1 MKREK
6 FIIIIKTFKMKV
18 FKLDETIVVI
28 VRSII
33 AFFTLFLFSRLL
45 GKQQISQL
53 TFFEYVLG
61 ITIGSIAAT
70 LSVDLTSRAWPHWV
84 GLLTWTITVVIL
96 QYASLKS
103 SVAKKFLVGRPT
115 IVIENGVI
123 KEEEMKK
130 LRYTLT
136 DLLEQLRNKG
146 IFDLSQVAF
155 AILETNG
162 ELSVL
167 LKSEYQTVTRQ
178 DLEIAAPESTLS
190 PQIIFNGKIVEQN
203 LAYLN
208 KDQAWLIN
216 ELKGHGINDPRE
228 VFVAAYNT
236 ATQTL
241 YIDKYKDQ

>member
-1 MKREK
+1 
-6 FIIIIKTFKMKV
+6 MKV
-18 FKLDETIVVI
+18 FKLDETLVVI

-84 GLLTWTITVVIL
+84 GLLVWTVTVLAL
-96 QYASLKS
+96 QYTTLKS
-103 SVAKKFLVGRPT
+103 SAAKKFLVGRPT
-115 IVIENGVI
+115 IIINNGVVM
-123 KEEEMKK
+123 EEEMEK

-136 DLLEQLRNKG
+136 DLLEQLRNKS

-155 AILETNG
+155 AVLETNG

-167 LKSEYQTVTRQ
+167 LKSEYQLVSRQ
-178 DLEIAAPESTLS
+178 DIEITAKEASLS
-190 PQIIFNGKIVEQN
+190 PQVIFNGKVVEQN

-208 KDQAWLIN
+208 KDVAWLIN
-216 ELKGHGINDPRE
+216 ELKGYGINDPAE
-228 VFVAAYNT
+228 VFVATYNT
-236 ATQTL
+236 VTQML
-241 YIDKYKDQ
+241 YIDKYQDQ